1 MTPPAHQRWNQS
13 WTVLLGP
20 NLRGSWSHW
29 QPVRIRKM
37 IPLKAARQWA
47 VRRPVGF
54 LGQNS
59 RRRGRIFSHKASG
72 TSQMVP
78 NGLGFGFR
86 RGLRLVLVIPGPS
99 FRSRS
104 LRA

>member
-1 MTPPAHQRWNQS
+1 MTPPEHQRWNQS

-20 NLRGSWSHW
+20 NLRGSCSHW

-37 IPLKAARQWA
+37 IPLSAARQSA

-59 RRRGRIFSHKASG
+59 RRMGRISSQRASG

-78 NGLGFGFR
+78 NGLGFDFR
-86 RGLRLVLVIPGPS
+86 RDLRFVVAMPGPS
-99 FRSRS
+99 FRY
-104 LRA
+104 AP

>member
-1 MTPPAHQRWNQS
+1 
-13 WTVLLGP
+13 
-20 NLRGSWSHW
+20 LRGSCSHW

-37 IPLKAARQWA
+37 IPLRAARQSA

-54 LGQNS
+54 LGQDW
-59 RRRGRIFSHKASG
+59 RRMGRIFSHKASG

-78 NGLGFGFR
+78 KGLDLIFR

-99 FRSRS
+99 FQSRS
-104 LRA
+104 L

>member
-1 MTPPAHQRWNQS
+1 
-13 WTVLLGP
+13 
-20 NLRGSWSHW
+20 LRGSWSHW